1 MEIQSVNSKDL
12 KEILILETEIFKENA
27 FSKQIMEDL
36 IRHNTFF
43 LKLVD
48 DKNKYK
54 LIGFIIAIRDKID
67 RINIINLLIA
77 PRFQNKGFG
86 AHLLKNIIERTMLL
100 KEIKKMVLNVQVSN
114 LPAIKLY
121 KKFNFIK
128 KTNEIIN
135 YYPSGES
142 AYFMELEI

>member
-12 KEILILETEIFKENA
+12 KEILNLETEIFKENA